1 MLRSR
6 LQRIVLV
13 GAGAALVL
21 VTALTTGGAPDRATP
36 IDLPPLEAGH
46 DDLSTALRRC
56 AALEGE
62 RIEEAGCMAVWEE
75 SRHRFF
81 GGQARPH
88 APAAVPVPSP
98 DASTPPPRASTGEP
112 SR

>member
-6 LQRIVLV
+6 LQRTVLV
-13 GAGAALVL
+13 GAAAALVL
-21 VTALTTGGAPDRATP
+21 VAALTTGGSPDRAAP
-36 IDLPPLEAGH
+36 IDLPPLKDGH
-46 DDLSTALRRC
+46 DDLSTGLRRC

-75 SRHRFF
+75 TRHRFF

-98 DASTPPPRASTGEP
+98 EAPTPPPGTSIGEAP
-112 SR
+112 R